1 MKPLDT
7 DAAAHEA
14 QMRVYRRLTP
24 DARVRLA
31 FEMSEEVRRVA
42 LEGIDARHPEYDD
55 TQRRRALFRLL
66 LGDDLARAIWPG
78 AAAVAP

>member
-7 DAAAHEA
+7 HAAAHEA
-14 QMRVYRRLTP
+14 QMRVYRGLSP
-24 DARVRLA
+24 DARVRMA

-42 LEGIDARHPEYDD
+42 LEGIDARHPEYDEA
-55 TQRRRALFRLL
+55 QRRRALLQLL
-66 LGDDLARAIWPG
+66 LGDGATRAIWPG